1 MATAHTQNNFIA
13 YLLVL
18 ASLFIL
24 IFFTKNIFADMQVTL
39 DEKHLNTS
47 ALEEKRA
54 TLSELKSLK
63 AELDKE
69 GSEAL
74 AEIAWFRWEF
84 SEKNMLNYIY
94 EYAWWVN
101 AGNERILIR
110 EISVSGD
117 QVSDLG
123 FNKASVDISASF
135 SSEATMFDFINYL
148 TGWGEAYRFYI
159 SDFSYPMNSTS
170 GNLQVSIPLNL
181 YYK

>member
-74 AEIAWFRWEF
+74 AEIA
-84 SEKNMLNYIY
+84 
-94 EYAWWVN
+94 
-101 AGNERILIR
+101 
-110 EISVSGD
+110 
-117 QVSDLG
+117 
-123 FNKASVDISASF
+123 
-135 SSEATMFDFINYL
+135 
-148 TGWGEAYRFYI
+148 
-159 SDFSYPMNSTS
+159 
-170 GNLQVSIPLNL
+170 
-181 YYK
+181 